1 MSSTINAETYGQMA
15 NMSSGSCGSQQVRG
29 PFEFIDEREESS
41 DAAVYN
47 FPWDVKL
54 KASQLLVSTTTQT
67 AAFDTSKSVAQRQK
81 QQQPEMGNWVIG
93 NWKLIESTTITN
105 YIW

>member
-1 MSSTINAETYGQMA
+1 
-15 NMSSGSCGSQQVRG
+15 
-29 PFEFIDEREESS
+29 
-41 DAAVYN
+41 
-47 FPWDVKL
+47 
-54 KASQLLVSTTTQT
+54 
-67 AAFDTSKSVAQRQK
+67 VAQRQK